1 MQYHEQCGPPNFFE
15 SFVGLR
21 RQEKGIHATIV
32 SDPQESKNGAHGAV
46 FLPVAQPSGAVGGR
60 LLRMTLYAD

>member
-1 MQYHEQCGPPNFFE
+1 MRTAKLFRKLA
-15 SFVGLR
+15 GLR
-21 RQEKGIHATIV
+21 RQEKEIHATIV
-32 SDPQESKNGAHGAV
+32 SNPQESKNGARGAV